1 MTRSVRKDPYPMKKD
16 KIISTRVDPE
26 TRDKL
31 DTLCKDLDRTQAW
44 VITVLLAEADHKH
57 LREISEGGH
66 L

>member
-1 MTRSVRKDPYPMKKD
+1 MKKD